1 MRKSL
6 PARAAIGA
14 VAIAVAAS
22 MAGCVTNE
30 ELGNPDGWKKIMED
44 ERMKPEGDMPFNG
57 QRMFWGGFEPI
68 LDANKAELARA

>member
-30 ELGNPDGWKKIMED
+30 ELGNPDGWKKIMPG
-44 ERMKPEGDMPFNG
+44 K
-57 QRMFWGGFEPI
+57 
-68 LDANKAELARA
+68 ELSVQAYNATLC